1 MNTDFEKMIQHEHE
15 VISYAYQKMSELS
28 DMKFIGTDERS
39 AVISFN
45 LGNIHHQDMA
55 MFLDA
60 YGIATRPGHHCTQ
73 MLHRQIGWTGSCR
86 ISTGVYSTK
95 QEVDYFIDCLK
106 EIYKRFN

>member
-1 MNTDFEKMIQHEHE
+1 MLMK
-15 VISYAYQKMSELS
+15 KMSQI
-28 DMKFIGTDERS
+28 DGVKFIGTKERS

-45 LGNIHHQDMA
+45 LDGVHHQDMA

-73 MLHRQIGWTGSCR
+73 MLHRQIGWSGSCR

-95 QEVDYFIDCLK
+95 KEVDYFLTCLK
-106 EIYKRFN
+106 EIKDRFSK

>member
-1 MNTDFEKMIQHEHE
+1 
-15 VISYAYQKMSELS
+15 
-28 DMKFIGTDERS
+28 MKFIGTDERS